1 VLKWV
6 ASKFRYIYIYD
17 NGYVNGN
24 RCVYK
29 DKCIWDIGEFM
40 KAKVNYLYQQNKD
53 ISTGAVADREKG
65 STTVDRATYV
75 CIRILFHLITG
86 RCFLA
91 GYLEE
96 FSFSLLRRRDEYLAF
111 NN

>member
-1 VLKWV
+1 
-6 ASKFRYIYIYD
+6 
-17 NGYVNGN
+17 
-24 RCVYK
+24 
-29 DKCIWDIGEFM
+29 M
-40 KAKVNYLYQQNKD
+40 KANFNYLYEQNKD

-111 NN
+111 NNQSNPDMKKQEHDPTTQHKGF